1 MNIQYQA
8 RGGWHK
14 ATEGDT
20 MDQTRIARAALS
32 RLFEPLD
39 PMGMLLVEAFGPQ
52 EALRIACGQAPEE
65 DVAAMARFLDDAG
78 RGGARAGDGSS
89 TASGAEPGGRPGT
102 LAAALER
109 WRPRVGH
116 LAPERDLESIARFGG
131 RLVIPEDDEWPGG
144 LADLGP
150 EAPLCLWVRG
160 EEPLP
165 DSGRTVA
172 IVGSRD
178 ATGYGLSASGE
189 LARGLA
195 DFGLTVISGGA
206 YGIDGQAHRA
216 ALTSSGP
223 SVPTVAVLAGGV
235 DRYYPSGN
243 EELLREVAR
252 RGHLVSEL
260 PPGASPSKH
269 RFLKRN
275 RLIAA
280 MSAMTIVVEARWR
293 SGALSTARRAVDL
306 GRHVAAVPGSVY
318 SANSAGCHR
327 LLRDGATCVTEA
339 KEAYELLAPAG
350 EGLVEDHHTPTKPHD
365 GLSLVDLM
373 VLDAL
378 PVRRG
383 SEVEH
388 LAVVAGLSEAEI
400 RAGLGRLSLQ
410 GLAERAGEGW
420 RRTRTA

>member
-1 MNIQYQA
+1 
-8 RGGWHK
+8 
-14 ATEGDT
+14 

-39 PMGMLLVEAFGPQ
+39 PMGTLLVEAFGPEQ
-52 EALRIACGQAPEE
+52 ALRIA
-65 DVAAMARFLDDAG
+65 
-78 RGGARAGDGSS
+78 RGGAGSDEVAEISAVLDPAGDARKRSQ
-89 TASGAEPGGRPGT
+89 AAAPLGT
-102 LAAALER
+102 LPAALER
-109 WRPRVGH
+109 WRPRVAQ
-116 LAPERDLESIARFGG
+116 LAPERDLETIARFGG
-131 RLVIPEDDEWPGG
+131 RLVTPEDDEWPPG
-144 LADLGP
+144 LEDLGA
-150 EAPLCLWVRG
+150 ESPLCLWVRG

-165 DSGRTVA
+165 TTGQSAAV
-172 IVGSRD
+172 VGSRD
-178 ATGYGLSASGE
+178 ATGYGLSVSGDI
-189 LARGLA
+189 ARGLA
-195 DFGLTVISGGA
+195 DVGVTVVSGGA

-235 DRYYPSGN
+235 DRYYPSGH
-243 EELLREVAR
+243 EDLLREVAR

-280 MSAMTIVVEARWR
+280 MSAVTVVVEARWR
-293 SGALSTARRAVDL
+293 SGALSTARRAVEL
-306 GRHVAAVPGSVY
+306 GRHVGAVPGSVY

-339 KEAYELLAPAG
+339 KEVFELIAPAG
-350 EGLVEDHHTPTKPHD
+350 EGLAEEPASPARPHD

-373 VLDAL
+373 VLEAL

-383 SEVEH
+383 SEVEQ
-388 LAVVAGLSEAEI
+388 LAVVAGLSEAEV
-400 RAGLGRLSLQ
+400 RSGLGRLSLL
-410 GLAERAGEGW
+410 GLAERTEGGW
-420 RRTRTA
+420 RRVRGAA

>member
-1 MNIQYQA
+1 MSIQHQA
-8 RGGWHK
+8 RGGWLGS
-14 ATEGDT
+14 ADGGD
-20 MDQTRIARAALS
+20 MDQTRVARAALS

-39 PMGMLLVEAFGPQ
+39 PMGTLLVEAFGPA
-52 EALRIACGQAPEE
+52 EALRIAT
-65 DVAAMARFLDDAG
+65 
-78 RGGARAGDGSS
+78 GGASSAEIAEMAAVLEPSGGRRGRSS
-89 TASGAEPGGRPGT
+89 TSAPLGT
-102 LAAALER
+102 LAGALER
-109 WRPRVGH
+109 WRPRVSQ
-116 LAPERDLESIARFGG
+116 LAPERDLETIARFGG
-131 RLVIPEDDEWPGG
+131 RIVTPEDREWPAGFS
-144 LADLGP
+144 DLGAD
-150 EAPLCLWVRG
+150 APLCLWVRG

-165 DSGRTVA
+165 ATDRSVA
-172 IVGSRD
+172 VVGSRD
-178 ATGYGLSASGE
+178 ATGYGLSVAGE

-195 DFGLTVISGGA
+195 DLGVTIVSGGA

-223 SVPTVAVLAGGV
+223 SVPTVAILAGGV
-235 DRYYPSGN
+235 DRYYPSGH

-280 MSAMTIVVEARWR
+280 MSALTIVVEARWR
-293 SGALSTARRAVDL
+293 SGALSTARRAVEL

-327 LLRDGATCVTEA
+327 LLREGATCVTEA
-339 KEAYELLAPAG
+339 KEAFELISPTG
-350 EGLVEDHHTPTKPHD
+350 EGLVEDQATPPRPHD

-373 VLDAL
+373 VLEAL

-400 RAGLGRLSLQ
+400 RAGLGRLSLL
-410 GLAERAGEGW
+410 GLAERTEGGW
-420 RRTRTA
+420 HRTRSAH

>member
-1 MNIQYQA
+1 
-8 RGGWHK
+8 
-14 ATEGDT
+14 

-39 PMGMLLVEAFGPQ
+39 PMGTVLVEAFGPA
-52 EALRIACGQAPEE
+52 EALR
-65 DVAAMARFLDDAG
+65 VAT
-78 RGGARAGDGSS
+78 GGASPGERAEMAAVLDS
-89 TASGAEPGGRPGT
+89 PGGGHGRPGT
-102 LAAALER
+102 PLGTLEGALER
-109 WRPRVGH
+109 WRPRVSH
-116 LAPERDLESIARFGG
+116 LSPERDLETIARFGG
-131 RLVIPEDDEWPGG
+131 RLVTPEDPEWPCG
-144 LADLGP
+144 LRDLGT

-165 DSGRTVA
+165 ATGRSIAV
-172 IVGSRD
+172 VGSRD
-178 ATGYGLSASGE
+178 ATGYGLSVSGE

-195 DFGLTVISGGA
+195 DLGMTIVSGGA

-223 SVPTVAVLAGGV
+223 AVPTVAILAGGV
-235 DRYYPSGN
+235 DRYYPSGH
-243 EELLREVAR
+243 EDLLREVAR

-280 MSAMTIVVEARWR
+280 MSALTIVVEARWR

-306 GRHVAAVPGSVY
+306 GRYVAAVPGSVY

-339 KEAYELLAPAG
+339 KEAFELISPTG
-350 EGLVEDHHTPTKPHD
+350 EGLVEERATPARPHD

-373 VLDAL
+373 VLEAL

-383 SEVEH
+383 SEVEN

-400 RAGLGRLSLQ
+400 RAGLGRLSLL
-410 GLAERAGEGW
+410 GLAERTEGGW
-420 RRTRTA
+420 RRTRDAP

>member
-1 MNIQYQA
+1 MRAEQQP
-8 RGGWHK
+8 RGGWVLGG
-14 ATEGDT
+14 EGKGTDAV
-20 MDQTRIARAALS
+20 RIARAALS

-39 PMGMLLVEAFGPQ
+39 PVGILLVEAFGPE
-52 EALRIACGQAPEE
+52 EALRIASGRASAE
-65 DVAAMARFLDDAG
+65 DVAALRTALEGSARPD
-78 RGGARAGDGSS
+78 RGGP
-89 TASGAEPGGRPGT
+89 SGAGPAAARVGA
-102 LAAALER
+102 LASALER
-109 WRPRVGH
+109 WAPRVPH
-116 LAPERDLESIARFGG
+116 LAPERDLEAMARLGG
-131 RLVIPEDDEWPGG
+131 RLVVPEDAEWPAG
-144 LADLGP
+144 LLGLGA
-150 EAPLCLWVRG
+150 EGPLCLWVRG
-160 EEPLP
+160 DEPLP
-165 DSGRTVA
+165 AAERSVA

-178 ATGYGLSASGE
+178 ATGYGISVAGE
-189 LARGLA
+189 LARGVA
-195 DFGLTVISGGA
+195 DLGLTVVSGGA

-216 ALTSSGP
+216 ALSS
-223 SVPTVAVLAGGV
+223 SAAAVPTVAVMAGGV

-280 MSAMTIVVEARWR
+280 MSALTVVVEARWR

-327 LLRDGATCVTEA
+327 LLRDGAACVTDA
-339 KEAYELLAPAG
+339 KEAYELVAPSG
-350 EGLVEDHHTPTKPHD
+350 EGLVDDPGSPVRAHD

-373 VLDAL
+373 VLEAL

-383 SEVEH
+383 AEVES

-400 RAGLGRLSLQ
+400 RAGLGRLSLV
-410 GLAERAGEGW
+410 GLCERSEGGW
-420 RRTRTA
+420 RRSRQA